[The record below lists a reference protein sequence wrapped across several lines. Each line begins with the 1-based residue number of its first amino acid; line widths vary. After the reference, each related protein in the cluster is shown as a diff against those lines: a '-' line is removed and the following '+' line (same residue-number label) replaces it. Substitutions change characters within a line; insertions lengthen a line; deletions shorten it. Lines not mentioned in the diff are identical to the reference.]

1 MAQSGQH
8 ECFSKNL
15 LQVRIKELADGL
27 MSQQEGRK
35 AFLDLGSGQVVYKRE
50 AGGDLVHINP
60 ITRELM
66 QRWLEDFAL
75 TLDAGLQL
83 ELRQLLE
90 GMNSFFCFYAFID
103 ERAALKEAWEEFEMR
118 RLQEH
123 LRQMIPESMQLQ
135 LV

>member
-27 MSQQEGRK
+27 MSQQEGRQ
-35 AFLDLGSGQVVYKRE
+35 AFLDLDSGQVVYKGE
-50 AGGDLVHINP
+50 TGGNLVYIKP
-60 ITRELM
+60 ITRDVM

-75 TLDAGLQL
+75 TLDEGLQM
-83 ELRQLLE
+83 ELRQLLQR
-90 GMNSFFCFYAFID
+90 MNSFFCFYAFID
-103 ERAALKEAWEEFEMR
+103 ERATLKEAWEVFEMR

-123 LRQMIPESMQLQ
+123 LRQMMPESMQLQ

>member
-1 MAQSGQH
+1 MY
-8 ECFSKNL
+8 
-15 LQVRIKELADGL
+15 IK
-27 MSQQEGRK
+27 
-35 AFLDLGSGQVVYKRE
+35 
-50 AGGDLVHINP
+50 P
-60 ITRELM
+60 ITRDVM

-103 ERAALKEAWEEFEMR
+103 ERAALIEAWVEFEMR
-118 RLQEH
+118 RLLEH